1 MPIAPKPLMN
11 HLSLSTGSQI
21 ITPARDFPSILD
33 TVGHTPLIELKRV
46 IPRDPARVLLKCE
59 YFNPLS
65 SVKDR
70 IGLEMIREAEQ
81 SGALYP
87 GCRIIEPTSGNTGIA
102 LAFIAAARGYRLT
115 LTMPDSMSHERR
127 AMLRALGAEFVLTPS
142 SEGMTGAIR
151 QANQIFAETHHAWM
165 PKQFENPA
173 NPTAHEK
180 YTGPEIAAVVG
191 GDVDILVA
199 GVGTGGTITGVSR
212 YLRTLNPK
220 LLSVAVE
227 PSKSPTISTG
237 RSGRHAIQG
246 IGAGFIPKNLDL
258 SLVSGVET
266 VDCEDAFAWARRLA
280 MEEGVLAGISSGA
293 NVAVAAQLAM
303 QRENRGKTI
312 VTFACSSGER
322 YLSTALYQLIGMP
335 RLKNSTV
342 QI

>member
-1 MPIAPKPLMN
+1 MPTAPLRPLEQ
-11 HLSLSTGSQI
+11 LSLSTGSQV
-21 ITPARDFPSILD
+21 ITPARDFPTILD

-46 IPRDPARVLLKCE
+46 IPRDSARVLLKCE

-102 LAFIAAARGYRLT
+102 LAFVAAARGYRLT

-165 PKQFENPA
+165 PKQFDNPA
-173 NPTAHEK
+173 NPAAHER

-191 GDVDILVA
+191 KAVDILVA

-212 YLRTLNPK
+212 YLRTLNPN
-220 LLSVAVE
+220 LFSVAVE

-237 RSGRHAIQG
+237 RAGRHAIQG

-258 SLVSGVET
+258 SLVSSVET
-266 VDCEDAFAWARRLA
+266 VECEDAFSWARRLA
-280 MEEGVLAGISSGA
+280 LEEGVLAGISTGA
-293 NVAVAAQLAM
+293 NVAVAARLAM
-303 QRENRGKTI
+303 RSENRGKTI
-312 VTFACSSGER
+312 VTFACSCGER

-335 RLKNSTV
+335 SLKNSNA